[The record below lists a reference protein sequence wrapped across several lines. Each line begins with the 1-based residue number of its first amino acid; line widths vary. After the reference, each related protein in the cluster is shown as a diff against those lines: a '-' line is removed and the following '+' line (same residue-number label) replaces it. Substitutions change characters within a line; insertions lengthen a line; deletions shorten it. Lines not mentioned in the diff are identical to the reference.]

1 MLDEATRPRAPRQQP
16 EQPVSPAG
24 AQGQRTLLAIHGH
37 LRDEL
42 DRVVGAV
49 EAVAAGE
56 LSAGAARAVVHDSTM
71 LRNYRLTG
79 SFCAQY
85 CRFVEGHHS
94 IEDAYLFP
102 SLEVGDPSLAP
113 VLRRLSE
120 EHEVI
125 HAVLV
130 RIDELLVAM
139 VGQGAGA
146 GPVGEQVRALRTAL
160 SSHLD
165 YEEEELL
172 GPIGRLQLLV

>member
-125 HAVLV
+125 HALLV

-139 VGQGAGA
+139 VSEGSGAGA
-146 GPVGEQVRALRTAL
+146 VGEQVRALRTAL

>member
-1 MLDEATRPRAPRQQP
+1 MLDEATRPRAPREQP
-16 EQPVSPAG
+16 EEPVPPAG
-24 AQGQRTLLAIHGH
+24 RHGQRTLLAIHGH

-42 DRVVGAV
+42 DRVVTAV

-56 LSAGAARAVVHDSTM
+56 LSAGDARAVVHDSTM
-71 LRNYRLTG
+71 ARNYRLTG

-85 CRFVEGHHS
+85 CRFVEAHHS

-139 VGQGAGA
+139 VSQGSGAGA
-146 GPVGEQVRALRTAL
+146 VGEQVRALRSAL
-160 SSHLD
+160 RSHLD

>member
-1 MLDEATRPRAPRQQP
+1 MLDEATRPRASRRTD
-16 EQPVSPAG
+16 EPVPPAG
-24 AQGQRTLLAIHGH
+24 VHGQRTLLAIHGH

-42 DRVVGAV
+42 DRVVAAL

-56 LSAGAARAVVHDSTM
+56 LDPGDARAVVHDSTM
-71 LRNYRLTG
+71 ARNYRATG

-85 CRFVEGHHS
+85 CRFVEAHHS

-102 SLEVGDPSLAP
+102 SLQVGDPELAP
-113 VLRRLSE
+113 VLQRLSE

-139 VGQGAGA
+139 VADAAGA
-146 GPVGEQVRALRTAL
+146 PAVGDLVRALRTAL
-160 SSHLD
+160 TSHLD
-165 YEEEELL
+165 YEEAELL

>member
-1 MLDEATRPRAPRQQP
+1 MLDEATRPRAPRQHP
-16 EQPVSPAG
+16 EESVSPAG

-42 DRVVGAV
+42 DRVVSAV

-56 LSAGAARAVVHDSTM
+56 LSAGDARAVVHDSTM

-102 SLEVGDPSLAP
+102 SLEAT
-113 VLRRLSE
+113 RRWRRCCGGCPRST
-120 EHEVI
+120 
-125 HAVLV
+125 
-130 RIDELLVAM
+130 R
-139 VGQGAGA
+139 
-146 GPVGEQVRALRTAL
+146 
-160 SSHLD
+160 SST
-165 YEEEELL
+165 
-172 GPIGRLQLLV
+172 RCWCASTSCWSR